1 MTELIARRA
10 FPAAYIGLGLLFLV
24 LFAGILPWKHRY
36 LTVLVGFFAGILYF
50 LVHDGIF
57 HLVCDPRTIS
67 PGNSRFW
74 VAGLNV
80 SMRYVFTNLA
90 WIWLRLSWL
99 FGREAELLIGGIRS
113 AGFTLEEKLRPLI
126 VNSLLETN
134 QGFPICSPFILPSPA
149 DSRSS
154 CTVAR
159 RN

>member
-10 FPAAYIGLGLLFLV
+10 FPAAYIGLDLLFLV

-36 LTVLVGFFAGILYF
+36 LTVLVGLFAGILYF

-80 SMRYVFTNLA
+80 SMRYGFTNFA
-90 WIWLRLSWL
+90 WIWLRLS
-99 FGREAELLIGGIRS
+99 
-113 AGFTLEEKLRPLI
+113 
-126 VNSLLETN
+126 
-134 QGFPICSPFILPSPA
+134 
-149 DSRSS
+149 
-154 CTVAR
+154 
-159 RN
+159 

>member
-1 MTELIARRA
+1 M
-10 FPAAYIGLGLLFLV
+10 
-24 LFAGILPWKHRY
+24 
-36 LTVLVGFFAGILYF
+36 
-50 LVHDGIF
+50 HDGIF

-80 SMRYVFTNLA
+80 SMRYGFTNFA

-99 FGREAELLIGGIRS
+99 FGRETELLIGGIRS
-113 AGFTLEEKLRPLI
+113 AGFTLEKKLRPLI

-134 QGFPICSPFILPSPA
+134 LGFPTCSPFILPSPA
-149 DSRSS
+149 DSRSG